1 MMSKIFYKHYVFL
14 EEINNLIKDNL
25 VKFSNINIIID
36 INENTS
42 KNLENQLSIIKFAK
56 KNRIPFL
63 IKNDFQKSVK
73 YKANGVF
80 ISSNHKKITKPILF
94 KKNYYIVG
102 SAHNQLEYAHKLKQ
116 KCHLLMLSPLFFNE
130 KYSKNKILN
139 ILKFN
144 SKTIH
149 WKVNLCALGGINSKT
164 LNRVKLTKCEAI
176 GFKKIISNS
185 KIKKPAYNLM

>member
-1 MMSKIFYKHYVFL
+1 
-14 EEINNLIKDNL
+14 
-25 VKFSNINIIID
+25 
-36 INENTS
+36 
-42 KNLENQLSIIKFAK
+42 
-56 KNRIPFL
+56 
-63 IKNDFQKSVK
+63 
-73 YKANGVF
+73 
-80 ISSNHKKITKPILF
+80 
-94 KKNYYIVG
+94 
-102 SAHNQLEYAHKLKQ
+102 
-116 KCHLLMLSPLFFNE
+116 MLSPLFFNE

-176 GFKKIISNS
+176 GFKKIISKS